1 MNRERRSLEKKR
13 EQPLQRIL
21 TLAPWMEGTL
31 VTTTRRCGKKNC
43 ACHHEGP
50 KHSVAYVTWKEN
62 GKTVS
67 LYVPKGLET
76 EVKTWVDNY
85 RRLKEIAREVS
96 NIQRQIVRLREE
108 PS

>member
-1 MNRERRSLEKKR
+1 MIRVRRSLEKKR
-13 EQPLQRIL
+13 EKPLHRIL

-43 ACHHEGP
+43 ACHRDGP
-50 KHSVAYVTWKEN
+50 KHPVVYVTWKEG

-76 EVKTWVDNY
+76 EVRVWVENY
-85 RRLKEIAREVS
+85 KRLKDLIREVS
-96 NIQRQIVRLREE
+96 NIQRQIVRLREGQ
-108 PS
+108 S